1 MCPEPFFWIN
11 KNVIYVRD
19 SILKSKLNS
28 QAASNGQDVL
38 LQYTQPLYLIEFSLI
53 TLWVKPKY
61 LLLIK
66 SK

>member
-11 KNVIYVRD
+11 KNVINVRH

-28 QAASNGQDVL
+28 QAPSNGQDVL
-38 LQYTQPLYLIEFSLI
+38 LQYTQPLYLTVFSLF

-61 LLLIK
+61 LLLIE